1 MNKIV
6 LVGAGQIGS
15 RHLQALANIKN
26 LCSITVV
33 DPNPDSLDRARN
45 RLLEVSIS
53 SSNVFFTSKMPVG
66 ESFDLAIIATSADV
80 RLVAFEWLLQQNNLK
95 NVIFEKVLFQSA
107 GQIQQCT
114 ELLEKHLIQAWV
126 NCPRRAFTSYKKLKR
141 LMGKDQLVSMKVTG
155 SNLGLACNGIHF
167 VDLFAF
173 LIGQSKLTMEPELGC
188 DIIESKRRG
197 CFEVFGK
204 LNVYA
209 KDSFLSISSD
219 NLTGNKSFE
228 IEIRTKQTRYVID
241 ELAQKIW
248 EYNMDDKLLS
258 TTEFVVPPQSQLSHI
273 VASEI
278 MSKGQCD
285 LTTFS
290 ESAVLHESYLSVF
303 FAHFNSI
310 DPDRFEICPIS

>member
-1 MNKIV
+1 MNNIV

-15 RHLQALANIKN
+15 RHLQALASIKN

-33 DPNPDSLDRARN
+33 DPNPDSLDRTRN
-45 RLLEVSIS
+45 RLLEVSNS
-53 SSNVFFTSKMPVG
+53 SSNVFFTSEMPVG

-80 RLVAFEWLLQQNNLK
+80 RLAAFEWLLQQNNLK

-114 ELLEKHLIQAWV
+114 ELLEKHAIQAWV
-126 NCPRRAFTSYKKLKR
+126 NCPRRAYPSYKQLKS
-141 LMGKDQLVSMKVTG
+141 LIKEDPLISMVVTG

-167 VDLFAF
+167 VDLFVF
-173 LIGQSKLTMEPELGC
+173 LIGRNKLTMEPELSC

-197 CFEVFGK
+197 CFDVFGK

-209 KDSFLSISSD
+209 KDSFLSVSSD

-228 IEIRTKQTRYVID
+228 IEIRTKQMRYVIH
-241 ELAQKIW
+241 ELTQKIW
-248 EYNMDDKLLS
+248 KYNMDDKLLS

-278 MSKGQCD
+278 MLKGQCD

-290 ESAVLHESYLSVF
+290 ESAVLHEQYLSVF
-303 FAHFNSI
+303 SAHFNSMK
-310 DPDRFEICPIS
+310 PGRFEVCPIS